1 MSKNEESGQK
11 SSDKTAEMRT
21 KILDAARD
29 HFFEFGYTD
38 ANVDA
43 IAVAAGVS
51 KGSIY
56 RHFPSKGAL
65 YFAVLSANSRAFFEG
80 AERHVED
87 TDALP
92 AAERLRLL
100 WSRYLKHWMRNPTDF
115 EIFWAFDNAEELG
128 ELPDGLTDRIAEN
141 WTRSLK
147 LTERVIEDGVA
158 RGELIEVD
166 SWKSAQAFWTLAT
179 TLIEHDNNR
188 ARRRMRDRPFHETYE
203 FSIELLIR
211 GLLKDPDASPLEQS
225 GTGAEEE

>member
-1 MSKNEESGQK
+1 MVQSER
-11 SSDKTAEMRT
+11 SSEMRA
-21 KILDAARD
+21 KILAAGRD
-29 HFFEFGYTD
+29 HFFEHGYAE

-80 AERHVED
+80 AESHVDQTAE
-87 TDALP
+87 LP
-92 AAERLRLL
+92 TAERIRLL
-100 WSRYLKHWMRNPTDF
+100 WSRYLKHWLRNPTDF

-128 ELPDGLTDRIAEN
+128 ELPEGLTDRIAEN
-141 WTRSLK
+141 WTRALR
-147 LTERVIEDGVA
+147 LTERVLDDGVE
-158 RGELIEVD
+158 RGDLIPVD
-166 SWKSAQAFWTLAT
+166 TWKAAQAFWTLAT

-211 GLLKDPDASPLEQS
+211 GLLVDPSESSLSKPDA
-225 GTGAEEE
+225 AD